1 MKRPT
6 KLAKSVS
13 GAKKDSTAASVA
25 VRRAKKEP
33 SSRSAPN
40 TPARSSYRPDSKLGI
55 VIGMLRS
62 TKGATIEALSK
73 ATGWQTH
80 SVRGS
85 ISGAIKKRL
94 GFTVASTKADGVRT
108 YRISD

>member
-6 KLAKSVS
+6 KRAKPAP
-13 GAKKDSTAASVA
+13 GAKKGSTATSVVA
-25 VRRAKKEP
+25 RPAKKQA
-33 SSRSAPN
+33 SNRSAPDAAA
-40 TPARSSYRPDSKLGI
+40 PSSHRPDSKLGI

-80 SVRGS
+80 SVRGA
-85 ISGAIKKRL
+85 ISGAIKTKRGL
-94 GFTVASTKADGVRT
+94 TVTSEKVDGVRT
-108 YRISD
+108 YHIGD